1 MPINVPIQPVACHKP
16 LLIDA
21 RARIADKLRGMV
33 ADDASRILLIQP
45 LQVAEAKIDTLIAK
59 RQRYYN
65 YPPYGLGILADILGR
80 KGFDSHIV
88 DLNNLVFTEVHGG
101 LSGDSRTIEQ
111 CWKQHLGRAL
121 MKFRPDVVAV
131 TCMFTMTHPVLLKIA
146 EHVKAFD
153 AALPVFAGGVH
164 VTNSAEMI
172 LRDSGAID
180 FIGLYEGDQSFS
192 SALDVARG
200 KLDISHLSQICTLID
215 GDFTVINQGVPLP
228 PEGLDTVPDYQLLP
242 IGQYSNLG
250 EIGTFRFWR
259 PGISRSAPVLSTRGC
274 RARCSFCSVRNFNG
288 ASVRTRSVKSVIEE
302 ITELHEAYGI
312 DHITWLDDDLFFDVR
327 RTIALFEAIAKL
339 PFRITWDASNGII
352 ASAAAAHPEL
362 ITAAAQS
369 GCIGM
374 YFGIESGDA
383 KILRAVKKPSGL
395 KHYLK
400 VGELMAAYPE
410 IFTRGFLIVGF
421 PNETV
426 GQIRHTV
433 ELAKHM
439 NLDWYTVQLLTP
451 LPNTE
456 IHQEMVDLGLIAE
469 NDLDTEGDG
478 FTMFS
483 VREGER
489 QRRRE
494 IQLKDKA
501 VPFFDLSTQPAYHI
515 PSKTELNDIWLSADF
530 AINYGRI
537 ETMED
542 RQKLRK
548 IAHFLTDIADRMTL
562 DHPLANHF
570 LARIHSRLDTMSKA
584 KNRAQRVTHVLKNS
598 NYWRDRFSRLGLS
611 VEAN

>member
-1 MPINVPIQPVACHKP
+1 MPINAPVQPVPCHKS

-21 RARIADKLRGMV
+21 RARIADKLWSMV

-65 YPPYGLGILADILGR
+65 YPPYGLGILAGILSR
-80 KGFDSHIV
+80 KGFDAHIV
-88 DLNNLVFTEVHGG
+88 DLNNAVFTEVHDG
-101 LSGDSRTIEQ
+101 LSGDARTIET
-111 CWKQHLGRAL
+111 CWKQHLSRAL
-121 MKFRPDVVAV
+121 MNFCPDVVAV
-131 TCMFTMTHPVLLKIA
+131 TCMFTMTHQVLLKIA
-146 EHVKAFD
+146 KHVKTFD
-153 AALPVFAGGVH
+153 TALPVFAGGVH
-164 VTNSAEMI
+164 VTNAAEMI
-172 LRDSGAID
+172 LRDSDAID

-215 GDFTVINQGVPLP
+215 GDFTIINQGVPLP
-228 PEGLDTVPDYQLLP
+228 PEGLDAIPDYQILP
-242 IGQYSNLG
+242 IGQYSDLG

-259 PGISRSAPVLSTRGC
+259 PGNSRSAPVLSTRGC

-288 ASVRTRSVKSVIEE
+288 ASVRSRSVKSVIEE

-327 RTIALFEAIAKL
+327 RTIALFEAIGKL

-362 ITAAAQS
+362 ITAAAES

-383 KILRAVKKPSGL
+383 EILRAIKKPSGL

-400 VGELMAAYPE
+400 IGKLMAAYPE

-469 NDLDTEGDG
+469 NDLNTEGDG
-478 FTMFS
+478 YTMFS

-494 IQLKDKA
+494 IHLKDKA
-501 VPFFDLSTQPAYHI
+501 VPFFDLSAQPADHI
-515 PSKTELNDIWLSADF
+515 PSKTELNDVWLSADF

-537 ETMED
+537 ETMGD

-548 IAHFLTDIADRMTL
+548 IAHFLTDIADRMAL

-570 LARIHSRLDTMSKA
+570 LARIHSRLGTTSKTN
-584 KNRAQRVTHVLKNS
+584 NRAQRVTHVLKNS
-598 NYWRDRFSRLGLS
+598 KYWRDRFSQLGLS